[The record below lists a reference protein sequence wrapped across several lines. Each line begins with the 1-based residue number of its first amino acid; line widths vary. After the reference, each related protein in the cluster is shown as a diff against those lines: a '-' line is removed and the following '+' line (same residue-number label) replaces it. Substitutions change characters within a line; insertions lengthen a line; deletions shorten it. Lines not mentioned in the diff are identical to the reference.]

1 MGLRHQEIKS
11 LQASYQEKMR
21 IAQMSK
27 NQALFKQAS
36 YDYKMGMRKKGINYA
51 VNFVNLLQIP
61 ILLSWFFSLRYMSNL
76 PEVYPQMLTEGYLWF
91 TDLSTY
97 DPYFL
102 LPVIAACASSL
113 SISRSPN
120 LARNNVMM
128 PMLSQ
133 YTKYLKYLPFASLAF
148 TGFFPASI
156 NLYWTTLAL
165 YQLMITQLMRTD
177 YIVRKL
183 GKRKGDNPF
192 KNIQIDE
199 AIFVEEKNSS

>member
-1 MGLRHQEIKS
+1 
-11 LQASYQEKMR
+11 
-21 IAQMSK
+21 MSK
-27 NQALFKQAS
+27 NQALLKQAS
-36 YDYKMGMRKKGINYA
+36 YEYKMGMRKKGISHA
-51 VNFVNLLQIP
+51 ISFVNLLQIP

-76 PEVYPQMLTEGYLWF
+76 PEIYPQILTEGYLWF

-102 LPVIAACASSL
+102 LPVMAACASSL

-120 LARNNVMM
+120 LARNNVSM
-128 PMLSQ
+128 PLLSQ

-177 YIVRKL
+177 YVVRKL
-183 GKRKGDNPF
+183 GKRKGDNSF
-192 KNIQIDE
+192 KNAQYD
-199 AIFVEEKNSS
+199 

>member
-21 IAQMSK
+21 ISQMSK

-36 YDYKMGMRKKGINYA
+36 YDYKMGMKRKGISYA
-51 VNFVNLLQIP
+51 INFVNLLQIP
-61 ILLSWFFSLRYMSNL
+61 ILFSWFFSLRYMSNL
-76 PEVYPQMLTEGYLWF
+76 PEVYPQMLSEGYLWF

-97 DPYFL
+97 DPYFV

-113 SISRSPN
+113 SIARSPN
-120 LARNNVMM
+120 LARNNVML
-128 PMLSQ
+128 PLLSQ

-165 YQLMITQLMRTD
+165 YQLMITQLMRTNSVLR
-177 YIVRKL
+177 YL
-183 GKRKGDNPF
+183 GKRK
-192 KNIQIDE
+192 
-199 AIFVEEKNSS
+199 S